1 MVIHSKC
8 PLCSSGKTAFHLRCT
23 DHLVSRKEFE
33 LYRCP
38 ECGFVFT
45 QGYPDGEEIGPYYES
60 DEYIPHDDSAEGF
73 LNRLYLIAR
82 NIMLKK
88 KKRLVESYAGNKKS
102 KILDIGCGTGYFA
115 ATMKKSG
122 WEATGIE
129 PNSKAREFAVSR
141 FGLDVKDP
149 VHLPE
154 LANGSLDFITMW
166 HVLEHLHD
174 PFNYSKEIRRLLKQD
189 GYCIIALPN
198 CSSSDAAHYGREWA
212 AYDVP
217 RHLWHFNPATVKLF
231 WEKEGFKITGIK
243 RLSLDV
249 FYISIL
255 SEKNLSSPI
264 PFLRGATKGLWFAL
278 ESAFNKSKS
287 SSLIYILK
295 RSDFQ

>member
-1 MVIHSKC
+1 
-8 PLCSSGKTAFHLRCT
+8 
-23 DHLVSRKEFE
+23 VSRKEFE

-45 QGYPDGEEIGPYYES
+45 QSYPNEEEISPYYES
-60 DEYIPHDDSAEGF
+60 DEYIPHYDSAEGF

-88 KKRLVESYAGNKKS
+88 KKRLVESYAGNKKA

-129 PNSKAREFAVSR
+129 PNSKAREFAVAR

-255 SEKNLSSPI
+255 RK
-264 PFLRGATKGLWFAL
+264 
-278 ESAFNKSKS
+278 KSIFDTV
-287 SSLIYILK
+287 L
-295 RSDFQ
+295 

>member
-1 MVIHSKC
+1 MRDRIFC
-8 PLCSSGKTAFHLRCT
+8 R
-23 DHLVSRKEFE
+23 
-33 LYRCP
+33 YN
-38 ECGFVFT
+38 
-45 QGYPDGEEIGPYYES
+45 EEIGL
-60 DEYIPHDDSAEGF
+60 G
-73 LNRLYLIAR
+73 
-82 NIMLKK
+82 
-88 KKRLVESYAGNKKS
+88 G
-102 KILDIGCGTGYFA
+102 
-115 ATMKKSG
+115 
-122 WEATGIE
+122 TGIE
-129 PNSKAREFAVSR
+129 PNSKAREFAVAR

-149 VHLPE
+149 EHIPE

-198 CSSSDAAHYGREWA
+198 CGSSDAAHYGREWA

-217 RHLWHFNPATVKLF
+217 RHLWHFNPATLRLF

-278 ESAFNKSKS
+278 ESALNKSRS